1 MEHFASGF
9 VFDPD
14 ISTVII
20 IKNEH
25 RQIPTVTLNEVNVT
39 RLHIDRCCWRSI
51 FTAELTE
58 FGTVGYYKNGDQNPS
73 KFD

>member
-14 ISTVII
+14 SNTVII

-25 RQIPTVTLNEVNVT
+25 RKIPTVTLNEVNVT
-39 RLHIDRCCWRSI
+39 RLHIDRSCWRSN

-58 FGTVGYYKNGDQNPS
+58 FDTVDYYMFPG
-73 KFD
+73 